1 MWLGHCGLQ
10 LWGVCLLLAALSHHS
25 GQQTGAGSR
34 PGHAGPRWEGQRWH
48 APYCPLC
55 EKHKHTFVFGICAP
69 SLLIPVKVFIPLT
82 GKLSHLFFPHHLG
95 VYYWSW
101 QKIKAVPAL
110 PSHHRTQ
117 FWWDLEGGGLAPAH
131 SREASSHTCRLE
143 GMPCIWKW
151 PQLLPVITAAEGTD
165 NSYRTWAAAVLT
177 SRLFAM
183 CLFLQPGN
191 CVMVPP
197 SMSEEEA
204 ASLFPAGVYTKD
216 LPSGKKYLR
225 YTPQP

>member
-1 MWLGHCGLQ
+1 MLD
-10 LWGVCLLLAALSHHS
+10 
-25 GQQTGAGSR
+25 
-34 PGHAGPRWEGQRWH
+34 PD
-48 APYCPLC
+48 
-55 EKHKHTFVFGICAP
+55 EKDKDGM
-69 SLLIPVKVFIPLT
+69 PLT
-82 GKLSHLFFPHHLG
+82 ARCVRNINTHLFLEFVPHLCSFLWRFLSLSLGNSLTFFPPHHLG

-165 NSYRTWAAAVLT
+165 NSYRTWAAPVLT
-177 SRLFAM
+177 SRPFAM

>member
-1 MWLGHCGLQ
+1 MPLTARCVRNINTHLFHTFFSHQSWRFLS
-10 LWGVCLLLAALSHHS
+10 LLLGNSLTFLS
-25 GQQTGAGSR
+25 
-34 PGHAGPRWEGQRWH
+34 P
-48 APYCPLC
+48 
-55 EKHKHTFVFGICAP
+55 
-69 SLLIPVKVFIPLT
+69 
-82 GKLSHLFFPHHLG
+82 HLG

-101 QKIKAVPAL
+101 QKAKAVPAL

-177 SRLFAM
+177 SRLFCNVSLPPAWKLRDGSPEYVWRRGR
-183 CLFLQPGN
+183 LF
-191 CVMVPP
+191 VPSWRLHQRPPLWQKVPALHTPAISTGRKDADIQRLHLLCGLHCPLHGQRTHLVDRHP
-197 SMSEEEA
+197 SCE
-204 ASLFPAGVYTKD
+204 
-216 LPSGKKYLR
+216 
-225 YTPQP
+225 